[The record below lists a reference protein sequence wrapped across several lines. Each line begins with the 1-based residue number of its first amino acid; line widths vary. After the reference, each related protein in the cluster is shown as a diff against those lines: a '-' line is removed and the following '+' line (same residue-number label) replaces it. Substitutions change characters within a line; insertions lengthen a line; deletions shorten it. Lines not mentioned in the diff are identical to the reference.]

1 MATSIVAVGT
11 VPLMAAAMH
20 EEQCPSSAFT
30 LRANRNEGAFA
41 GMSHDGAELDLRNV
55 SSTACALPT
64 LPALTFRDAAGAT
77 LPISP
82 DRGAAAD
89 NVTVNVKPG
98 AVAVASVRYVSSDVF
113 TMGRCFDTRRLGL
126 AVARHGALVWTP
138 FPARICRP
146 RSGAGVARKPF
157 TTAMDPLP
165 RASRCS
171 KVSRR
176 RPSAAILRN
185 A

>member
-1 MATSIVAVGT
+1 MPELGVHAARESQRRRIRRDVARWCGT
-11 VPLMAAAMH
+11 RPTQRFQH
-20 EEQCPSSAFT
+20 G
-30 LRANRNEGAFA
+30 LRLA
-41 GMSHDGAELDLRNV
+41 D
-55 SSTACALPT
+55 
-64 LPALTFRDAAGAT
+64 PARTQFRDAAGAT